1 MKGMDLLNAL
11 GRVQDTYVVSAGD
24 FRENRDQPRRLALR
38 RAWLIAALIALL
50 LMLVGCA
57 VVYVLRMQDM
67 KVGEYSFYIPT
78 EYDDHGNVIPVQTQ
92 EPITLLSVQ
101 GTNMEALSEWVDFT
115 NSYDPDKSIAGE
127 SDLAAKSGS
136 PWDIPENY
144 NFTYGCY
151 SQEMVDK
158 LN

>member
-67 KVGEYSFYIPT
+67 KAGESNVYVPT
-78 EYDDHGNVIPVQTQ
+78 EYDDHGNVIPVETQ
-92 EPITLLSVQ
+92 EPIVLLSVQ
-101 GTNMEALSEWVDFT
+101 GINMEALSEWVAFT
-115 NSYDPDKSIAGE
+115 NSYDQDGSIMLEA
-127 SDLAAKSGS
+127 DLAAKSGS
-136 PWDIPENY
+136 PWEIPENY
-144 NFTYGCY
+144 YLTYG
-151 SQEMVDK
+151 
-158 LN
+158 